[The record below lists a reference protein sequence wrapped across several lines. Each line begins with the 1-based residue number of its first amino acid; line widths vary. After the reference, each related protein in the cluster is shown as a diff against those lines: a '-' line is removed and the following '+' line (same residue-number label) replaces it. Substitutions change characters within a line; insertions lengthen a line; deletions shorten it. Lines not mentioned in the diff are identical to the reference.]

1 MTRLIL
7 AVYLTLILHPAYGCL
22 PATKQD
28 YCNIIRSDPHQVERI
43 VPALRITVLRYNISD
58 MTEFCNSD
66 FVGDGHNGLCEDI
79 QVLTPLMPTSLAGN
93 LTQFCNPESQIS
105 KSKFD
110 RRQAQFI
117 MSTQPNISMES
128 RGVHTI
134 WHVCTIL

>member
-1 MTRLIL
+1 MTHLIL

-43 VPALRITVLRYNISD
+43 VPALRITGLRYNISD

-79 QVLTPLMPTSLAGN
+79 QVLTTLMATSLAAN
-93 LTQFCNPESQIS
+93 LT
-105 KSKFD
+105 
-110 RRQAQFI
+110 
-117 MSTQPNISMES
+117 STLTLWS
-128 RGVHTI
+128 I
-134 WHVCTIL
+134 WHPMQGAILTRGQVLWGSKGSCSSLI